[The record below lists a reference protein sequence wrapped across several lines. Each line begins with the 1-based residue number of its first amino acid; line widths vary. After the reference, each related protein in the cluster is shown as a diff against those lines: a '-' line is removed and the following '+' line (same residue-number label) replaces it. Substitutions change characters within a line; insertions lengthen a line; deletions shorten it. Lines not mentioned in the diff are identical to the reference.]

1 MFMSLLRTAGTAIA
15 VSGLLLGS
23 TVAQAA
29 APARQSS
36 DVSDSEAFAGTGFG
50 WVIAALIA
58 VGIILVISSDGSSDA
73 PTSP

>member
-1 MFMSLLRTAGTAIA
+1 MRTAGTAIA
-15 VSGLLLGS
+15 ISGLLLGS

-36 DVSDSEAFAGTGFG
+36 EISDSEAFAGTGFG

-58 VGIILVISSDGSSDA
+58 IGIILVIAGDDSTDA